1 MNPIRNK
8 KNLDETI
15 KEIRNFANL
24 YLEKYS
30 PSKQQLKTY
39 LLKKTIKKLYYTRD
53 IKDLGRLIDIVVN
66 DIENKEFIND
76 KFYSNAKA
84 KIFFRRGYSLNK
96 IRQNLI
102 KKGIEEKFIKGSIL
116 KIKDEEIDPDFF
128 SAIKVCKKKRIGPA
142 RPEPNRELFYKK
154 DISYLARAG
163 FDYDTSKKI
172 LNLTKE
178 EFLKLHRLI

>member
-76 KFYSNAKA
+76 KFYSNAKQ
-84 KIFFRRGYSLNK
+84 KFFL
-96 IRQNLI
+96 
-102 KKGIEEKFIKGSIL
+102 EEVIL
-116 KIKDEEIDPDFF
+116 
-128 SAIKVCKKKRIGPA
+128 
-142 RPEPNRELFYKK
+142 
-154 DISYLARAG
+154 
-163 FDYDTSKKI
+163 
-172 LNLTKE
+172 
-178 EFLKLHRLI
+178 